1 VSNRHFRR
9 FSARAPKVLTA
20 LENGCR
26 VAPKAGPSRDPVQPP
41 HYDSF
46 RRASMSSGRVY
57 GYRRAAS
64 AKLRIIINCS
74 RSTSEESCAASLP
87 RSLISSVQWAH
98 SCRQSLI
105 GDESSWL
112 GDEAVLGSICDDPPR
127 PSHPVRCRFHPFGR
141 RRVFLFCSCY
151 LLLQMLWVEPG
162 GDHRPPPPRQSPSKP
177 RPASGAFASM
187 SAQGVASRSPRTSA
201 SNRSNNIDTGK
212 PN

>member
-1 VSNRHFRR
+1 LKTGVEWPRK
-9 FSARAPKVLTA
+9 RAPRAT
-20 LENGCR
+20 
-26 VAPKAGPSRDPVQPP
+26 SVQPP

-151 LLLQMLWVEPG
+151 LLLQMLWVELG
-162 GDHRPPPPRQSPSKP
+162 GDHRPPPPDSPRLSP
-177 RPASGAFASM
+177 ARPAGLSLAC
-187 SAQGVASRSPRTSA
+187 QR
-201 SNRSNNIDTGK
+201 K
-212 PN
+212 E